1 MEMKKLKILLFVAVA
16 LLCSVS
22 VKAQGRENESN
33 VPMPTVSREHHLKY
47 KGISMG
53 ETIGNFR
60 RKLKGLG
67 MEFNTDNPNDAGFMS
82 AWIVSGALKNQDL
95 SINYNSTQK
104 SITSLSVYTFFRW
117 WGDARPVF
125 ENILKEISQEYPD
138 AIFDVGVFKNEY
150 GSDIEKYCWKV
161 LSDDKKYVL
170 GSVYVTINKDED
182 DPHYSAEIKYCD
194 YYNSMEADG
203 IAFDDYDISSIMYP
217 DYNYCSIYVDDDYLV
232 FYPTKNN
239 KTAMVVA
246 AGDDRKNIIKILC
259 SNLLKSEIRPY
270 LAGYLNSLPIFND
283 EYVCYTSSCFN
294 NKDVYWGIGDDIKS
308 MNEQEEMENMKRQ
321 YAEQAARQKSQAV
334 QKSGAMSPAK
344 QFMHGIYE
352 SILGKEL
359 VDFYKKNGTYDGMFN
374 LFDKMV
380 PAIGGDGT
388 TSWDLLND
396 AQKAVIHEHDNGR

>member
-1 MEMKKLKILLFVAVA
+1 MKKLKMLLFVTVA
-16 LLCSVS
+16 LLCSIS
-22 VKAQGRENESN
+22 VKAQGYENESN

-47 KGISMG
+47 KGVSLG
-53 ETIGNFR
+53 ETIGDFR
-60 RKLKGLG
+60 RKLKGMG
-67 MEFNTDNPNDAGFMS
+67 MTFISDNPNDAGFMS
-82 AWIVSGALKNQDL
+82 VENVGGALKNQDV

-104 SITSLSVYTFFRW
+104 SITSLSAYTFFRW
-117 WGDARPVF
+117 WGDARPIF

-138 AIFDVGVFKNEY
+138 AIFDVWVFKNEY

-161 LSDDKKYVL
+161 LSDDKKYIL
-170 GSVYVTINKDED
+170 GSVYVTIDKNEED
-182 DPHYSAEIKYCD
+182 SHYSAEIKYCD

-217 DYNYCSIYVDDDYLV
+217 DYNYCSIYVDDDYLI

-246 AGDDRKNIIKILC
+246 GGDDRKNIIKILC

-294 NKDVYWGIGDDIKS
+294 NKDVYWGIGDDIKRK
-308 MNEQEEMENMKRQ
+308 NEQEEKEAMKRQ